1 MKLTINNQLYERGA
15 PLYWSRRSFYV
26 FVEKYKHEITRHCRQ
41 VLGLRKRH
49 SFKNKLF
56 GETDYEITFFKT
68 FINKLSQKN
77 SSIDLLNGEEKKVLI
92 ASNVVDLQHHNVV
105 ETTDIFKAFAAY
117 FCSFSTL
124 LPQLHGRYQLIN
136 LAQLWACWRLI
147 ASRRDNKK

>member
-1 MKLTINNQLYERGA
+1 MNVAHHFIGAGVPFMYLLRNINMRSLDRFSASERGT
-15 PLYWSRRSFYV
+15 PS
-26 FVEKYKHEITRHCRQ
+26 KI
-41 VLGLRKRH
+41 
-49 SFKNKLF
+49 KLF

>member
-1 MKLTINNQLYERGA
+1 MDPAILL
-15 PLYWSRRSFYV
+15 
-26 FVEKYKHEITRHCRQ
+26 FVEKYRHEITRQ

-92 ASNVVDLQHHNVV
+92 ASNAYLIFVTD
-105 ETTDIFKAFAAY
+105 TTDM
-117 FCSFSTL
+117 SV
-124 LPQLHGRYQLIN
+124 
-136 LAQLWACWRLI
+136 
-147 ASRRDNKK
+147 

>member
-1 MKLTINNQLYERGA
+1 MYLLRNINMRSLDRFSASERGT
-15 PLYWSRRSFYV
+15 PS
-26 FVEKYKHEITRHCRQ
+26 KI
-41 VLGLRKRH
+41 
-49 SFKNKLF
+49 KLF

-124 LPQLHGRYQLIN
+124 LPQLHGCYQLIN
-136 LAQLWACWRLI
+136 WAQLWACWRLI